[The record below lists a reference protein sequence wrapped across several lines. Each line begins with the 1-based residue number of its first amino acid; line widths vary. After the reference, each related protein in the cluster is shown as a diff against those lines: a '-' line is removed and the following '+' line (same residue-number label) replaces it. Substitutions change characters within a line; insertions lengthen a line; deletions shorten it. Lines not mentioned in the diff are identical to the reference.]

1 VCRYRTHFANC
12 RFRRHA
18 QSAGTVADLCRGEGV
33 SIPTFYQ
40 RRKKLVRSTACRQP
54 GQGRAFRPVMVTP
67 DPQAGAP
74 AALSVRL
81 PGGVQLEVPRE
92 NLEAVRV
99 VVAELARAQR
109 GPGAL
114 RLGLRD
120 SHVAYGEPFNFE

>member
-1 VCRYRTHFANC
+1 MPRGSDGEKVKLWRE

-18 QSAGTVADLCRGEGV
+18 QSAGTVEEFCRGEGV

-40 RRKKLVRSTACRQP
+40 WRKKLARSPRRREP
-54 GQGRAFRPVMVTP
+54 GRPPAFRPVLVTP

-92 NLEAVRV
+92 NLETVRV
-99 VVAELARAQR
+99 VVAELVRA
-109 GPGAL
+109 
-114 RLGLRD
+114 
-120 SHVAYGEPFNFE
+120 E